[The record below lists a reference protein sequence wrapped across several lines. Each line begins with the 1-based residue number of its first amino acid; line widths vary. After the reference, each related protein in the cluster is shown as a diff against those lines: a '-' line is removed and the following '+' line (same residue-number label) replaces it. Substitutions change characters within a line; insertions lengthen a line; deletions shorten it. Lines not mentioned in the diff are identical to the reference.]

1 MGIWSGADRDAK
13 IEIRRTTLCQ
23 RKERG
28 GLVRKGVSLLVE
40 EGK

>member
-23 RKERG
+23 RKEG
-28 GLVRKGVSLLVE
+28 GVVRKEVSLLIE